1 MEQQNTYIQED
12 EISLKDLILLIQSY
26 LLECLKWWWLIVI
39 AALLVAA
46 LFFYKVYKK
55 PITYNAVVSYT
66 TSDGSGLGGLAG
78 GLLGR
83 FVGGRG
89 GGSPIAKMQAM
100 LSSRQIMH
108 RVLFTKAIVD
118 EKEDYLINHHLMLHG
133 YDEEEFGEFV
143 PFKSPSLDHLKQK
156 KLFKG
161 VHGAITE
168 RIMSQGIDE
177 ETGIAKIKV
186 TDESE
191 EYAFELS
198 RTLFEELQR
207 FYIESEVGEQQK
219 TLDQLQGRADSIY
232 SVINANTYR
241 LARLEDSDKGRFF
254 ATDRVPDLKAQAE
267 LAFLK
272 SAYEEVVKNL
282 ETIKFTLA
290 SSTPSIKV
298 VEQPM
303 YPLEKNQTSK
313 LKQLLI
319 GGFLGGFLA
328 VLFIVSRR
336 IFREIMTE
344 DEA

>member
-1 MEQQNTYIQED
+1 MDQQPNQYIQED
-12 EISLKDLILLIQSY
+12 EISLKDLILLVQTY
-26 LLECLKWWWLIVI
+26 LQECLKFWWIIGI
-39 AALLVAA
+39 AGLSIGAF
-46 LFFYKVYKK
+46 FFYRAHKK
-55 PITYNAVVSYT
+55 PITYNASVSYT
-66 TSDGSGLGGLAG
+66 TSDGAGLGGLAG

-83 FVGGRG
+83 FVGGKS
-89 GGSPIAKMQAM
+89 GSSIAKMQAM
-100 LSSRQIMH
+100 LTSGPIMQ
-108 RVLFTKAIVD
+108 RVLFTKVMLGD
-118 EKEDYLINHHLMLHG
+118 QEDYLINHHLRLWG
-133 YDEEEFGEFV
+133 YDEEEFGAVV
-143 PFKSPSLDHLKQK
+143 PLKSGALTSLLEK
-156 KLFKG
+156 KLFKRVRG
-161 VHGAITE
+161 QIQE
-168 RIMSQGIDE
+168 QLLSQGLDE
-177 ETGIAKIKV
+177 ESGIAFIKV
-186 TDESE
+186 TSSSE

-219 TLDQLQGRADSIY
+219 TLDQLQNRADSIY
-232 SVINANTYR
+232 SVINVNTYQ
-241 LARLEDSDKGRFF
+241 LARREDSDKGRFF
-254 ATDRVPDLKAQAE
+254 ATDRVPDMKAQAE

-282 ETIKFTLA
+282 ETIKFTVA

-298 VEQPM
+298 IEQPM

-336 IFREIMTE
+336 IFREIMAE